1 METIAMRVIV
11 FFAVFSLITGLIS
24 YYFFNRGLQ
33 SIPPDSGLR
42 TPYILAFWIVAFSYI
57 GGRILENRV
66 PAFLSDLLLW
76 IGSFWIAAT
85 IYFLLAVVALDLVR
99 LGNHFFHFYPAVITD
114 HYQKA
119 KLVTMLC
126 VTGAVG
132 ILLLIGHINAIFP
145 RIVAMDLSMPRK
157 ASRLDH
163 LNIVAVSDVH
173 LGTIVDRSRFDKI
186 VEQINQLNPDV
197 VLMPGDIVDEDIA
210 PVIRQNLGESLRNI
224 RSRYGVFGATGNHEH
239 IGGAERACEYLTEHG
254 ITMLR
259 DRSVQV
265 ADSIFLVGREDR
277 SSVTFGG
284 NPRKHLAELME
295 SVDKNYPVILMDHQP
310 FGLSEAENSKID
322 LQISGH
328 THYGQLWPI
337 NYIVNRIYELA
348 WGYKRRGNTQ
358 YYVSC
363 GVGTWGPPV
372 RLGNRP
378 EIVQL
383 RIHFE

>member
-1 METIAMRVIV
+1 MRVII
-11 FFAVFSLITGLIS
+11 FFAIFSIITGFIS
-24 YYFFNRGLQ
+24 YYFFIRGLQ
-33 SIPPDSGLR
+33 SIPPGSGLR
-42 TPYILAFWIVAFSYI
+42 YPYILVFWVIAFSYI

-66 PAFLSDLLLW
+66 PVFASNLLLW

-85 IYFLLAVVALDLVR
+85 IYFLLAVAALDLVR
-99 LGNHFFHFYPAVITD
+99 LANHFLHFYPAVVTD

-119 KLVTMLC
+119 KFVLMLC
-126 VTGAVG
+126 VTGVVAG
-132 ILLLIGHINAIFP
+132 LLLIGHINAILP
-145 RIVAMDLSMPRK
+145 RIVTLHLSVPRK

-173 LGTIVDRSRFDKI
+173 LGTIVNKSRFDQI
-186 VEQINQLNPDV
+186 VDRINRLAPDV
-197 VLMPGDIVDEDIA
+197 VLLPGDIVDEDIA

-224 RSRYGVFGATGNHEH
+224 RSRYGVFGVTGNHEH
-239 IGGAERACEYLTEHG
+239 IGGAERACEYLVAHG

-259 DRSVQV
+259 DQNVKV
-265 ADSIFLVGREDR
+265 ADSFFLIGREDR

-284 NPRKHLAELME
+284 NPRKKLSDLME
-295 SVDKNYPVILMDHQP
+295 SVDKTYPTILMDHQP
-310 FGLSEAENSKID
+310 FRLSEAEDLNID

-337 NYIVNRIYELA
+337 NYIVDRIYELA
-348 WGYKRRGNTQ
+348 WGYKKKGNTQ

-372 RLGNRP
+372 RIGNRP

-383 RIHFE
+383 QIQFR